1 MSNRGKRYKDIKK
14 RYILN
19 KSYNIKEA
27 ISLLKGDA
35 KVKFDETLDIAIN
48 LGVDPKHSDQIVKGV
63 VDLPNGTGKEVKIAV
78 FAKDDKVKEAKEAGA
93 DFIGQEDLAARVEK
107 NEMKIDRVIATPD
120 MMNIVGKLG
129 KVLGPKGLMPNPKLG
144 TVTNDLEKVIKSIKA
159 GQIEF
164 KADKSGIVHAGI
176 GKISFSEEKLGE
188 NVSNF
193 IDAIIK
199 AKPKGAK
206 GTYLKNIFLSP
217 TMGPS
222 LKILNK

>member
-63 VDLPNGTGKEVKIAV
+63 VDLPNGTGKKVKIAV

-107 NEMKIDRVIATPD
+107 NEIKIDRVIATPD

-144 TVTNDLEKVIKSIKA
+144 TVTNDLEKIIKSIKS

-164 KADKSGIVHAGI
+164 KADKTGIVHAGI

-222 LKILNK
+222 LKILHK

>member
-107 NEMKIDRVIATPD
+107 NEIKIDRVIATPD

-144 TVTNDLEKVIKSIKA
+144 TVTNDLEKIIKSIKS

-164 KADKSGIVHAGI
+164 KADKTGIVHAGI

-222 LKILNK
+222 LKILHK

>member
-14 RYILN
+14 KYIIN

-27 ISLLKGDA
+27 ISLLKGDT
-35 KVKFDETLDIAIN
+35 KVKFDETLEIAIN

-63 VDLPNGTGKEVKIAV
+63 VDLPNGTGKKVKIAV

-144 TVTNDLEKVIKSIKA
+144 TVTNDLEKIIKSIKS

-164 KADKSGIVHAGI
+164 KADKTGIVHAGI
-176 GKISFSEEKLGE
+176 GKISFSEEKLSE

>member
-1 MSNRGKRYKDIKK
+1 MQGRGKRYKNIKQEF
-14 RYILN
+14 N
-19 KSYNIKEA
+19 KKGSYNIKEA
-27 ISLLKGDA
+27 VLLLKSSA

-63 VDLPNGTGKEVKIAV
+63 VDLPSGTGKKIKIAV
-78 FAKDDKVKEAKEAGA
+78 FAKDEKVKEAKEAGA
-93 DFIGQEDLAARVEK
+93 DFVGQDDLAKKMEK
-107 NEMKIDRVIATPD
+107 NEIKVDRVIATPD
-120 MMNIVGKLG
+120 MMAVVGKLG
-129 KVLGPKGLMPNPKLG
+129 KILGPKGLMPNPKLG
-144 TVTNDLEKVIKSIKA
+144 TVTSEVEKTVKSIKS

-164 KADKSGIVHAGI
+164 KADKSGIVHAGV
-176 GKISFSEEKLGE
+176 GKISFSEEKLAE
-188 NVSNF
+188 NISSF

-206 GTYLKNIFLSP
+206 GTYLKNIFISL

>member
-27 ISLLKGDA
+27 ISLLKGDT
-35 KVKFDETLDIAIN
+35 KVKFDETLEIAIN

-63 VDLPNGTGKEVKIAV
+63 VDLPNGTGKKVKIAV

-144 TVTNDLEKVIKSIKA
+144 TVTNDLEKIIKSIKA

-176 GKISFSEEKLGE
+176 GKISFSEEKLSE